1 MGIWVITEYLL
12 KNLKLVLKEGHWSY
26 LSLVLL
32 IIGLDI
38 NLFLMSVVFVVFA
51 RDYSKLVRKVG
62 RHLIYKTRG
71 IYNINVQ
78 ELPKELEVTNTF
90 YNLTSYI
97 YFAISLLGFNF
108 YVGSIIMSIVMTMLY
123 YPTHIFL
130 NVDLVRFLGLIKGSL
145 SYRTLEMPKLGMN
158 LRGYNPLAK
167 LNMSLVMHKYQ
178 LKNPIIIKVPLSLWG
193 INKKVDILKQ
203 AVDVDLMREVNRN
216 IYNLLTGGS
225 KG

>member
-1 MGIWVITEYLL
+1 MGIGVITGYLL

-26 LSLVLL
+26 LSLMLL

-51 RDYSKLVRKVG
+51 RDYSKLVRKAG

-78 ELPKELEVTNTF
+78 ELPKELKVTNTF
-90 YNLTSYI
+90 YKLTSYI

-108 YVGSIIMSIVMTMLY
+108 YLGSIIMSIVMTMLY

-145 SYRTLEMPKLGMN
+145 SYRTVEMPKVGMN

-167 LNMSLVMHKYQ
+167 LNMSLVMRKYQ
-178 LKNPIIIKVPLSLWG
+178 LKNPIIIKVPLSIRS
-193 INKKVDILKQ
+193 INKKVGTLKKS
-203 AVDVDLMREVNRN
+203 VDVDLMREVNRN
-216 IYNLLTGGS
+216 IYNLVTGGT